1 MILPISGQVDTA
13 IGAIETSL
21 ATLKEASALVAEIPL
36 IASVARPSPG
46 TLYALCK
53 QLATLTIAFILQ
65 VRLQEAKRDKEEGT
79 SLWRA
84 VLVNKVGEHGLEE
97 GDVPRGLRDI

>member
-1 MILPISGQVDTA
+1 VLPQHLVTA
-13 IGAIETSL
+13 ST
-21 ATLKEASALVAEIPL
+21 LVAEIPF
-36 IASVARPSPG
+36 IAPVTRPSPG

-53 QLATLTIAFILQ
+53 QFTTLTIAFILQ
-65 VRLQEAKRDKEEGT
+65 VRSQEVKRDKEEGT

-84 VLVNKVGEHGLEE
+84 VLVNKVGGHGLEE